1 MGTKRIGLARTEALI
16 ENLKR
21 DLTLGSGGGVSLA
34 DTTTGFGLHE
44 LFEVVSLSTSDD
56 DDVSASLT
64 KKLPAQCYIVD
75 AAIVAVELASNNV
88 GSVALEIHNA
98 AIADDAASAGTEIIG
113 AASAGTASL
122 PNGDLDVS
130 SDASNGAGAV
140 VTMGT
145 LADIAR
151 GAAETFFHVCSKA
164 DMSSMTGTP
173 KVGVYI
179 RWYGPAAVDV

>member
-1 MGTKRIGLARTEALI
+1 MCTKRVGLARVEALI

-21 DLTLGSGGGVSLA
+21 DLNLGSGGGVSLS

-44 LFEVVSLSTSDD
+44 MYEVVSLSASDD

-75 AAIVAVELASNNV
+75 AAIVAVELASNNI
-88 GSVALEIHNA
+88 GSVALEIHNV
-98 AIADDAASAGTEIIG
+98 AIADDAASGGTEIIG
-113 AASAGTASL
+113 AQAAGAASL
-122 PNGDLDVS
+122 PNSDLDVS

-145 LADIAR
+145 LADQAR
-151 GAAETFFHVCSKA
+151 GASETFFHVCSKA
-164 DMSSMTGTP
+164 DMSTIEGTP
-173 KVGVYI
+173 KVGVYVK
-179 RWYGPAAVDV
+179 WYGRAAVDV